1 MIDDPDSQSKTIIYT
16 HDMCIYTPA
25 CQAFVYDYV
34 YAYIYDYVCVYICIC
49 IGKCNFSY
57 KIDIALTH
65 KSVAVAQRA

>member
-1 MIDDPDSQSKTIIYT
+1 MILIHRVKPSFIHMICASIHLHARRLYMTLCM
-16 HDMCIYTPA
+16 H
-25 CQAFVYDYV
+25 
-34 YAYIYDYVCVYICIC
+34 IYDYVCVYICIC